1 MAWDSA
7 QSFGPDALQ
16 SNVVRKGIAA
26 KAGTTAENDAYT
38 GVIGE
43 ITFDTDTGYLR
54 AHDGSTAGG
63 DVVTPAAA
71 FRGALVHKAAD
82 QATADYTTGTA
93 IAWDAEAYDTDSI
106 HDTVTNN
113 SRLTVPT
120 GVTQVK
126 LSCGLAIS
134 SLTAD
139 MYVQL
144 QLRKGGSTDFI
155 GQTQTFQETGFGA
168 AGLSFHS
175 PKLDVV
181 AAEYF
186 DAFLTIQTDASVTLD
201 DDRCWFAMEIIA

>member
-1 MAWDSA
+1 MGWSTESRFNTLADGQA
-7 QSFGPDALQ
+7 RLG
-16 SNVVRKGIAA
+16 VAA
-26 KAGTTAENDAYT
+26 RSGTTAENDAYT
-38 GVIGE
+38 GVAGE

-63 DVVTPAAA
+63 DVVTPKGA
-71 FRGALVHKAAD
+71 FRGALVHKVAD
-82 QATADYTTGTA
+82 QATANYTAGAA

-126 LSCGLAIS
+126 LSAGVAIS
-134 SLTAD
+134 SISAD
-139 MYVQL
+139 VYVQL
-144 QLRKGGSTDFI
+144 QLRKDGSTDFI
-155 GQTQTFQETGFGA
+155 GQTQTFQEVGLGA

-175 PKLDVV
+175 PKLDVA

-186 DAFLTIQTDASVTLD
+186 DAFLTIQTDTSVTLD